1 VCRTVSCKCLSVFS
15 TSIVLTS
22 DCSYAMF
29 HPLAYLFKLN
39 IEMSM
44 AHLIKT
50 IAVGNQHNSAD
61 PSSMLTLSSS
71 SDADV
76 FANTIFE
83 DTQQHSLLRGL
94 FGREQVVLS
103 YEDVRSRNQ
112 EYASRHEAHDL
123 QSRSHTEEPIQI
135 SANGVDSKEAKNRN
149 YRVERGSQ
157 SRKKGAVMPAHAQPI
172 HALKPVYS
180 CGRSLEASP

>member
-1 VCRTVSCKCLSVFS
+1 
-15 TSIVLTS
+15 
-22 DCSYAMF
+22 MF

-50 IAVGNQHNSAD
+50 IALGNQHNSAD

-76 FANTIFE
+76 FTNTIFA
-83 DTQQHSLLRGL
+83 DTPQHSLLRGL
-94 FGREQVVLS
+94 FGREQVVLPHEDLRS
-103 YEDVRSRNQ
+103 HNPEYE
-112 EYASRHEAHDL
+112 SRHDTLIRAHEL
-123 QSRSHTEEPIQI
+123 PSRKYTEELIHN
-135 SANGVDSKEAKNRN
+135 SANGVDSKEAENRK
-149 YRVERGSQ
+149 YRIERGSQ
-157 SRKKGAVMPAHAQPI
+157 SRKEGSMKPAHAQQI

-180 CGRSLEASP
+180 LGRSLEASS

>member
-1 VCRTVSCKCLSVFS
+1 M
-15 TSIVLTS
+15 VLTS

-50 IAVGNQHNSAD
+50 IALGNQHNSAD

-76 FANTIFE
+76 FTNTIFA
-83 DTQQHSLLRGL
+83 DTPQHSLLRGL
-94 FGREQVVLS
+94 FGREQVVLPC
-103 YEDVRSRNQ
+103 EEVRSTNP

-123 QSRSHTEEPIQI
+123 QSRSHTEEPMHI
-135 SANGVDSKEAKNRN
+135 SANRVDSKEAENRN

-157 SRKKGAVMPAHAQPI
+157 SHEKGTLKPAHAQRI
-172 HALKPVYS
+172 HVLKPVYS
-180 CGRSLEASP
+180 RGRSLEASS